1 MPKIFLEEGKV
12 TKIIKDFGEKDVLY
26 LSIEDPVSV
35 RSYLMDDTGKLTDNK
50 AGVNGSWPGIKY
62 AVIITSM
69 RPMEVM
75 SIEFRKGGRYLL
87 IYYGGSDFS
96 FFKAT
101 E

>member
-1 MPKIFLEEGKV
+1 MPKIFLKEGKV
-12 TKIIKDFGEKDVLY
+12 EKIIEDFGAKDRLHV
-26 LSIEDPVSV
+26 SMEDPVSV

-50 AGVNGSWPGIKY
+50 AGVNGSWPNIKY
-62 AVIITSM
+62 AIVITSIE
-69 RPMEVM
+69 RMEVI
-75 SIEFRKGGRYLL
+75 SIEFRKEGRYLL